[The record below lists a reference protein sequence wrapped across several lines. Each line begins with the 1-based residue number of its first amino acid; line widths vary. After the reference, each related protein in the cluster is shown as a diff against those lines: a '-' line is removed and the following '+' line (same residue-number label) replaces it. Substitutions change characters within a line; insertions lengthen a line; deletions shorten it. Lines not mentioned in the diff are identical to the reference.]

1 VQPDDERSDSGYKL
15 TRVVRFADRS
25 DPVARERWAAIESN
39 HAPSV
44 QGLVRCVQ
52 SHVIGPLPR
61 EADLQNVYSEN
72 AQTSFDGYSSYW
84 FTDAAACER
93 AIATPEW
100 RALTDVTDELVEG
113 RTMTAPIREC
123 TIIERADPGPYKV
136 VWIVRFKSG
145 MEKDQG
151 HRYWEHVHGPI
162 VRDAGI
168 DRYVQNHVADRIR
181 IVGHEPDYDGFSECW
196 FADERGFIDALA
208 TPHWR
213 RLHEDRHQIFA
224 MSEMWCAA
232 LSEVPI
238 V

>member
-1 VQPDDERSDSGYKL
+1 
-15 TRVVRFADRS
+15 VRFADRS
-25 DPVARERWAAIESN
+25 DPAAARERWAAMQDAR
-39 HAPSV
+39 APSV
-44 QGLVRCVQ
+44 VDLVRCVQ
-52 SHVIGPLPR
+52 SHVIGPLPP
-61 EADLQNVYSEN
+61 EADLQKVYSED

-100 RALTDVTDELVEG
+100 RALTDAAGELLDTEWG

-123 TIIERADPGPYKV
+123 RIIDGANPGPYKV
-136 VWIVRFKSG
+136 VWITRFKSEL
-145 MEKDQG
+145 EKDEA
-151 HRYWEHVHGPI
+151 HRYWEQVHGPI
-162 VRDAGI
+162 VRAAGI
-168 DRYVQNHVADRIR
+168 DRYVQNHVTDRIR
-181 IVGHEPDYDGFSECW
+181 IGGQEPDYDGFSECW
-196 FADERGFIDALA
+196 FADERAFIDALA

-232 LSEVPI
+232 VSEVPI